1 MTDVNEILDKR
12 KSQYGSF
19 ENVALYTEVVNKVLS
34 NNKELRTDVMNMAI
48 YMIASKLARIASG
61 DPTHKDS
68 WVDIAGYAQL
78 VVNSLEES
86 GSNNVLESL

>member
-1 MTDVNEILDKR
+1 MIDVNEILTER
-12 KSQYGSF
+12 QSQYGSF
-19 ENVALYTEVVNKVLS
+19 ENVALYTELVNKVLS
-34 NNKELRTDVMNMAI
+34 NNMEQRTDAMNMAI

-78 VVNSLEES
+78 VVNTLEES
-86 GSNNVLESL
+86 GLDDVHESI

>member
-1 MTDVNEILDKR
+1 MTDVHEILDER
-12 KSQYGSF
+12 QNQYGSF

-34 NNKELRTDVMNMAI
+34 NNTENRTDAMNMAI

-61 DPTHKDS
+61 NPNHKDS

-78 VVNSLEES
+78 IVNI
-86 GSNNVLESL
+86 LESEDVHE

>member
-1 MTDVNEILDKR
+1 MIDVNEILTER
-12 KSQYGSF
+12 QSQYGSF
-19 ENVALYTEVVNKVLS
+19 ENVALYTELVNKVLS
-34 NNKELRTDVMNMAI
+34 NNKEQRTDVMNMAI

-78 VVNSLEES
+78 VINTLEEP
-86 GSNNVLESL
+86 GLDDVHESI

>member
-1 MTDVNEILDKR
+1 MTDVHEILDER
-12 KSQYGSF
+12 QNQYGSF

-34 NNKELRTDVMNMAI
+34 NNTENRTDAMNMAI

-61 DPTHKDS
+61 NPNHKDS

-78 VVNSLEES
+78 IVNI
-86 GSNNVLESL
+86 LESNDVHE

>member
-1 MTDVNEILDKR
+1 MTDVNEILTER
-12 KSQYGSF
+12 QSQYGSF
-19 ENVALYTEVVNKVLS
+19 ENVALYTELVNKVLS
-34 NNKELRTDVMNMAI
+34 NNKEQRTDVMNMAI

-78 VVNSLEES
+78 VVNTLEEP
-86 GSNNVLESL
+86 GLDDVHESI

>member
-1 MTDVNEILDKR
+1 MTDVNEILNER

-19 ENVALYTEVVNKVLS
+19 ENVALYTEIVNKVLS
-34 NNKELRTDVMNMAI
+34 NNKEQRTDVMNMAI

-61 DPTHKDS
+61 NPSLKDN

-78 VVNSLEES
+78 VIKNLEES
-86 GSNNVLESL
+86 GSDNVHESF